1 MGLDSNSIR
10 EINYDIKRLELD
22 IKNLERTIETK
33 RKNRFLDP
41 AMALDLRQ
49 KIDNKKSD
57 IAGLQAEIRSLEN
70 TAARERNMTEV

>member
-1 MGLDSNSIR
+1 
-10 EINYDIKRLELD
+10 
-22 IKNLERTIETK
+22 
-33 RKNRFLDP
+33 
-41 AMALDLRQ
+41 LRQ